1 MVVVLQR
8 VCVNKECVSVGGIVP
23 KRMVNN
29 VGGSAA
35 STRTM
40 PGKRTEFDKQ
50 IERNRRPTY
59 RACIELFAC
68 GWENVRRFL
77 RLGECLGRRI

>member
-8 VCVNKECVSVGGIVP
+8 VCVNKECVSVGGIMP

-29 VGGSAA
+29 VRGSAA

-40 PGKRTEFDKQ
+40 SGKKTEAEQQ
-50 IERNRRPTY
+50 IVQSR
-59 RACIELFAC
+59 
-68 GWENVRRFL
+68 
-77 RLGECLGRRI
+77 